1 MARVKDEI
9 KSFYKITLAEDSENW
24 LIDDR
29 YILDYIEKIIDDTN
43 FNTAEKKIKEIKGL
57 ISAYNELHNH

>member
-9 KSFYKITLAEDSENW
+9 KSLYKITLAEDSEKW
-24 LIDDR
+24 LVDDR
-29 YILDYIEKIIDDTN
+29 YILDYIERIIDDTN

>member
-9 KSFYKITLAEDSENW
+9 RSFYKITLAEDSEKW
-24 LIDDR
+24 LVDDR
-29 YILDYIEKIIDDTN
+29 YILDYIERIIDDTN

>member
-9 KSFYKITLAEDSENW
+9 KSFYKITLAEDSEKW
-24 LIDDR
+24 LVDDR
-29 YILDYIEKIIDDTN
+29 YILDYIERIIDDTN